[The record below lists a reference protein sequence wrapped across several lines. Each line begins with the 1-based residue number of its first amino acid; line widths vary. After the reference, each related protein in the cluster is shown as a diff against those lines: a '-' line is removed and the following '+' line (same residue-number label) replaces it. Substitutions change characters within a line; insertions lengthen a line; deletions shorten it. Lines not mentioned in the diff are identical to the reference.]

1 MGVGSDK
8 PTIRLLNIHVR
19 DKVAPEWFDLGVQL
33 LSSEQLEK
41 LDTIRQDYPAD
52 TNMCCTEMFKHW
64 LNVDTEASW
73 NKLIAALEQ
82 IDHNTLA
89 ETIRRNVL
97 KGFNVI
103 AILVGIKFGDLT
115 K

>member
-1 MGVGSDK
+1 MGVGT
-8 PTIRLLNIHVR
+8 PTIKLLNIHVR
-19 DKVAPEWFDLGVQL
+19 DKVAPKWFDLGVQL
-33 LSSEQLEK
+33 LSAEQSEE

-82 IDHNTLA
+82 IDYNALA
-89 ETIRRNVL
+89 EKIRRNVF
-97 KGFNVI
+97 KGFNVT
-103 AILVGIKFGDLT
+103 ATVHTYLGGNQVW
-115 K
+115 